1 MANLYIHFPFCK
13 QACHYCNFHFSTKK
27 IDSGGMLDLINKELK
42 IRASEVK
49 TPLESIYFGG
59 GTPSMIEPKS
69 IKSFINSIKAQ
80 FQFIPEIEIT
90 LEANPDDI
98 NEDYLLNLRSSGINR
113 LSLGIQSFFD
123 EDLKLMN
130 RAHDQ
135 KQALES
141 INIVRKYFNNYS
153 IDLIY
158 GIPYTTL
165 KDWKKNLDIALDF
178 NPPHISAYVL
188 TVEKKTALD
197 FLVKE
202 KKIAL
207 LDEELVKQQYDLL
220 IKKLEQKGYIN
231 YEFSSFGKP
240 DYFSVNN
247 LNYWNNRPYLGLG
260 PSSHSFDGVSIRSWN
275 ISNNHQYKKGI
286 ESGKLLIEYE
296 ELSKKDRYNEYLMT
310 SLRKSEGVSL
320 SYVEESFGSTYVS
333 YLEEQVSRH
342 LHKRNL
348 FWDGNFLKI
357 SNKAKFLTDGIAA
370 DLFIV

>member
-49 TPLESIYFGG
+49 APLESIYFGG

-202 KKIAL
+202 KKSP
-207 LDEELVKQQYDLL
+207 
-220 IKKLEQKGYIN
+220 
-231 YEFSSFGKP
+231 F
-240 DYFSVNN
+240 
-247 LNYWNNRPYLGLG
+247 
-260 PSSHSFDGVSIRSWN
+260 
-275 ISNNHQYKKGI
+275 
-286 ESGKLLIEYE
+286 
-296 ELSKKDRYNEYLMT
+296 
-310 SLRKSEGVSL
+310 
-320 SYVEESFGSTYVS
+320 
-333 YLEEQVSRH
+333 
-342 LHKRNL
+342 
-348 FWDGNFLKI
+348 
-357 SNKAKFLTDGIAA
+357 
-370 DLFIV
+370 